1 MPGRAHAPSIDSIS
15 LLLVT
20 SDFKT
25 SKSCG
30 DIPARWPI
38 GSRSGHTPPSGP
50 RSCLTGHFRLTAAC
64 GEYRERFGA
73 WPTEGE
79 IDQGEFDWL
88 KRAFTPEDFDKL
100 QQRLP
105 LRAVEEDL
113 ALRVTGSEGTIAYD
127 GSDGW
132 NLADE
137 ARRWLGV
144 EPTQHPEDD
153 T

>member
-1 MPGRAHAPSIDSIS
+1 
-15 LLLVT
+15 
-20 SDFKT
+20 
-25 SKSCG
+25 
-30 DIPARWPI
+30 
-38 GSRSGHTPPSGP
+38 
-50 RSCLTGHFRLTAAC
+50 
-64 GEYRERFGA
+64 
-73 WPTEGE
+73 
-79 IDQGEFDWL
+79 L